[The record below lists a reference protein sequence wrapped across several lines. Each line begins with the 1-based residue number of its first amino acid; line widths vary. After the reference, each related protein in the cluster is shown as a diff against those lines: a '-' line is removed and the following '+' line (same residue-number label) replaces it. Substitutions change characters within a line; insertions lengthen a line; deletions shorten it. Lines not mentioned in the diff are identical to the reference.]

1 MIHDI
6 LLAHDFSPSS
16 ERALQYGLDLAER
29 TGATLHLMHVDE
41 IKLGPLVQGDPS
53 PQRDT
58 NTLEKKFKKRCRTFL
73 DHQPHTPDEDRLHYH
88 VERSGAVASTLV
100 ESAEDQEFDL
110 ILMGTQGRRG
120 VQGAFV
126 GSVAREVLR
135 TAPCPVFA
143 TRALPNDEEAAASV
157 ERIVAPID
165 FSEASR
171 KALRYTSRI
180 ASIYDA
186 PVKLVHVIEAPTLPP
201 VYEVESPKL
210 TSRKIKVR
218 AERALEE
225 WGSSLQTGD
234 KGVSYVVH
242 SGDPASTILDAAPN
256 PTDLLVMATRG
267 LSGLRRTMLGS
278 VTESVICEASGPIL
292 AARKFPSN
300 G

>member
-16 ERALQYGLDLAER
+16 ERALRYGLDLADR

-41 IKLGPLVQGDPS
+41 IKLGPLVQGEPS
-53 PQRDT
+53 PQRGT
-58 NTLEKKFKKRCRTFL
+58 NTLEKNFEERCRTFL
-73 DHQPHTPDEDRLHYH
+73 DAQPHTPDEDRLHYH
-88 VERSGAVASTLV
+88 VERSGAVASSLV
-100 ESAEDQEFDL
+100 EAAEDHTFDL

-120 VQGAFV
+120 VQGAFL

-135 TAPCPVFA
+135 TAPCPVFT
-143 TRALPNDEEAAASV
+143 TRALPDDEEATTSI

-165 FSEASR
+165 FSESSR
-171 KALRYTSRI
+171 EALQYTSLI
-180 ASIYDA
+180 ASIYEA
-186 PVKLVHVIEAPTLPP
+186 PVKLVHVIEAPKMPP
-201 VYEVESPKL
+201 VYELESPKL
-210 TSRKIKVR
+210 TSRKIKAR

-225 WGSSLQTGD
+225 WGSSLQAGD
-234 KGVSYVVH
+234 KEVSYVVH

-278 VTESVICEASGPIL
+278 VTESVLCEALGPII
-292 AARKFPSN
+292 AARQFPSN